1 MTLKILRAKVCL
13 VGEEGVGKTSLIRRC
28 VLNMLDDLC
37 TRTMGTKVSKKTVA
51 LGRPDAGPVRVE
63 MMIWGIMGAHDMRT
77 LLRDEYFRGT
87 NGAVAVAD
95 LTRRS
100 TFDEFPAWTEGLER
114 AAGDL
119 PLVVAVNKSGCAGEA
134 DVGTE
139 EIVRTAR
146 SLGAD
151 YLMTS
156 AKTGENVEEAFRRL
170 GDLVAR
176 DRLGP

>member
-1 MTLKILRAKVCL
+1 VPPDRLYRPAVGARPGWSHTPRRRSSLGRVPAAVL
-13 VGEEGVGKTSLIRRC
+13 VSLAFLFALPLSSASNPPPVND
-28 VLNMLDDLC
+28 VL
-37 TRTMGTKVSKKTVA
+37 GA
-51 LGRPDAGPVRVE
+51 LGTPAPTSQTPAAGRDA
-63 MMIWGIMGAHDMRT
+63 A
-77 LLRDEYFRGT
+77 
-87 NGAVAVAD
+87 AVAD

-151 YLMTS
+151 HLMTS

-170 GDLVAR
+170 GNLVAR